1 MRAPKV
7 VDFYTAAW
15 PDFTPALTVLYGGQ
29 GADRLTGGAGDDTLF
44 GGKDGD
50 VFVYRATNDGSDVI
64 QDFDVGADQIQL
76 AAGVSVRISYSLGDD
91 SVLRL
96 STGTRITL
104 VGVADPDD
112 VAVVWG

>member
-1 MRAPKV
+1 MRDLLRVA
-7 VDFYTAAW
+7 
-15 PDFTPALTVLYGGQ
+15 TPAAGEPIRSLPRPPALAQLTSGRIFYGWYV
-29 GADRLTGGAGDDTLF
+29 ALACTVMMYVA
-44 GGKDGD
+44 
-50 VFVYRATNDGSDVI
+50 
-64 QDFDVGADQIQL
+64 VG
-76 AAGVSVRISYSLGDD
+76 VSYSLGDD